1 MLRLFLLTNDDI
13 EVALF
18 SATLHQDKDMGDR
31 LLAPEGEEHP
41 NRERV

>member
-31 LLAPEGEEHP
+31 
-41 NRERV
+41 